1 MPWSSKELN
10 NIVEA
15 DDLHISP
22 LRADGKTLGTPTWI
36 WCVEVEGD
44 LYVRAYNG
52 VGSRWYQSALK
63 QKAGQIVAADETRDV
78 IFETVHGDI
87 IDKID
92 DAYRTKYKGSQ
103 YLSSMI
109 SHRTQEATILIK
121 PMLK

>member
-10 NIVEA
+10 DIVDA

-22 LRADGKTLGTPTWI
+22 LRADGKTMGTPTWI
-36 WCVEVEGD
+36 WCVEVEGA

-52 VGSRWYQSALK
+52 VNSRWYQSALE
-63 QKAGQIVAADETRDV
+63 QKAGQIVAAGDTRDV
-78 IFETVHGDI
+78 IFETVRGDI

-92 DAYRTKYKGSQ
+92 DAYRKKYKYSQ

-109 SHRTQEATILIK
+109 SHRTREATILIK
-121 PMLK
+121 PALK

>member
-10 NIVEA
+10 DIVEA

-22 LRADGKTLGTPTWI
+22 LRADGKTMGTPTWI
-36 WCVEVEGD
+36 WCVEVEGA

-63 QKAGQIVAADETRDV
+63 QKAGQIVAAGETRDV
-78 IFETVHGDI
+78 IFETVRGDI

-92 DAYRTKYKGSQ
+92 DAYRKKYKNSQ
-103 YLSSMI
+103 YLSPMI
-109 SHRTQEATILIK
+109 SHRTREATILIK
-121 PMLK
+121 PALK

>member
-10 NIVEA
+10 DIVEA

-36 WCVEVEGD
+36 WCVEVEGA

-52 VGSRWYQSALK
+52 TGSRWYQSALK
-63 QKAGQIVAADETRDV
+63 QKAGQIVAAGETRDV
-78 IFETVHGDI
+78 IFETVRGDI

-92 DAYRTKYKGSQ
+92 EAYRRKYNSSQ
-103 YLSSMI
+103 YLSPMI
-109 SHRTQEATILIK
+109 SNRAREATILIK
-121 PMLK
+121 PALK